1 MPHSLNVHRRVWSD
15 MRGCGGLGL
24 SQPMLVFLL
33 PFSVAPLM
41 PRLIYYP
48 DLQRM
53 IPLLVVYKYQDIL
66 GELVT
71 SRACLVLVA

>member
-1 MPHSLNVHRRVWSD
+1 
-15 MRGCGGLGL
+15 
-24 SQPMLVFLL
+24 
-33 PFSVAPLM
+33 M